1 MNDKKCSKSLVLNS
15 FFIIFLVSANVEG
28 QPNGDTIPA
37 EQAGPSEASGAAG
50 SCQSDQIVQK
60 IEEVLSGA
68 LGTELQ
74 CNPGN
79 KTPSGKSLL
88 GKKVVTVPEMESD
101 L

>member
-1 MNDKKCSKSLVLNS
+1 M
-15 FFIIFLVSANVEG
+15 EG

-50 SCQSDQIVQK
+50 SCQSEQIVQK

-79 KTPSGKSLL
+79 QTPSGKSVR
-88 GKKVVTVPEMESD
+88 GKEVVTVPKIESV

>member
-1 MNDKKCSKSLVLNS
+1 MMKNITKKGSKIACIKL
-15 FFIIFLVSANVEG
+15 FFCFLFCFYSVSAKVEG

-79 KTPSGKSLL
+79 KTSLWQI
-88 GKKVVTVPEMESD
+88 SSW
-101 L
+101 